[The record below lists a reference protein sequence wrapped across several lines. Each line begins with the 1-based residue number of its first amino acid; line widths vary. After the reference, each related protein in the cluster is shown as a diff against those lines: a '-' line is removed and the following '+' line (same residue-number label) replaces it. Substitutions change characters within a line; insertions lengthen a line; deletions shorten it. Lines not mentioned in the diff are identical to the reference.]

1 VNAAAA
7 KTSRTHLLLD
17 IAQGYGQWRKDHQ
30 ALDALL
36 LAERLA
42 PQEVHAQ
49 PAVQRLVVELLQ
61 RERRTT
67 KPKLRELATRVG
79 VLAA

>member
-1 VNAAAA
+1 MGNSARGLAWPQV
-7 KTSRTHLLLD
+7 
-17 IAQGYGQWRKDHQ
+17 AQ
-30 ALDALL
+30 
-36 LAERLA
+36 RLA
-42 PQEVHAQ
+42 PQEVHRQ

-67 KPKLRELATRVG
+67 KPKLRELARRVG